1 MASRRALSLALV
13 LFAIAVPRSAWSA
26 APTAQEKETA
36 RAMMDAGHA
45 QREAGDHKAALA
57 LFDGAD
63 AIMHVPTTG
72 LEVAREHVALGQLV
86 EARDAIQRVIRIPK
100 TDDEPDA
107 FREARNK
114 AAALDDDLV
123 KRIPA
128 LRIVVSGAPEDA
140 SMQVTVDGQ
149 PVPVAALVAPFRVNP
164 GHHVVVATVAGT
176 DVRQEMD
183 VAEGDTAPVTLA
195 FPSAAPTPEVEAI
208 PPPEAKT
215 EGGVGATSASA
226 VPWLRWGGLGLAAA
240 GVGVGTITGVMSIS
254 STNSAK
260 QLCVNNRCPPSSWSD
275 IDSAHTMAT
284 VSTAAFCVAG
294 VGAALAVISFLIDS
308 HSNST
313 PPGAPPSATT
323 GIPRASWI
331 GPAGSGIGGTF

>member
-226 VPWLRWGGLGLAAA
+226 VPWLRWGGIGLAAA
-240 GVGVGTITGVMSIS
+240 GVGVGTITGVVSIS

-308 HSNST
+308 HSNSA